1 MKCSVGHVD
10 VECGGGSI
18 VIIPHY
24 EFMHASHCLVSAVK
38 MKERKK
44 EKKKRKRSNILLL
57 RFYKLSPS
65 LSLLIRNRR
74 GFGDKFPVD
83 TRTHIAHTKTAFLT
97 SKYLMI
103 PDLIRQNISRPSWQ
117 QAPRARTW
125 RQPFRTDSFICHT
138 INSKT
143 PSSSHHCSTGSFTN
157 LDPQNPSVDISELY
171 KVCRSPDF
179 EALKL

>member
-1 MKCSVGHVD
+1 MFGRARGCRMWWWQHRHHPPLW
-10 VECGGGSI
+10 I
-18 VIIPHY
+18 
-24 EFMHASHCLVSAVK
+24 HACMQVTVLYLQWKWKRGK
-38 MKERKK
+38 MR
-44 EKKKRKRSNILLL
+44 KKRKRSNILLL

-97 SKYLMI
+97 SKYFMI
-103 PDLIRQNISRPSWQ
+103 PDLIRQYISLPSWQ
-117 QAPRARTW
+117 QAPSSRRR

-157 LDPQNPSVDISELY
+157 LYPQNPSVNVSELY